1 MNVLVNAKENE
12 FDGKKIVG
20 KLRSIRR
27 LEKKQERLKNSCE
40 MLSKKEA
47 KYKEIIPLAQLI
59 WDLHIGRN
67 ELISFKV
74 AVNEAAQQYGFP
86 ASTAAFHVLN
96 NIRDYNKIGELK
108 KELNKLTAEVVSV
121 NEICFRQNKS
131 MMAMLNLQSRGI
143 TEDRILYMNNILENN
158 GSKEYL

>member
-1 MNVLVNAKENE
+1 MSNYIRKELEQKQEIDEQIKEADAILQSKNMSIETINEHVKLNEKDKLLNVLVNAKENE

-59 WDLHIGRN
+59 WDLHISRS
-67 ELISFKV
+67 ELISFKA
-74 AVNEAAQQYGFP
+74 AVNE
-86 ASTAAFHVLN
+86 TA
-96 NIRDYNKIGELK
+96 
-108 KELNKLTAEVVSV
+108 
-121 NEICFRQNKS
+121 
-131 MMAMLNLQSRGI
+131 
-143 TEDRILYMNNILENN
+143 
-158 GSKEYL
+158 